1 MLSYCNQ
8 IWPYEAS
15 TTRSRT
21 RTYPPARLKLSFQ
34 LHHFNSAWISKKR
47 KMQVSFAAS
56 LVLSNR
62 GENQIAFNDNMA
74 ISLMKL
80 IFNWLPNI
88 HVLTFCTKLASMH
101 TVIGPVSDF
110 LLSLYTYTNRNT
122 TRLDKGKQFVNWI
135 QLASNIFSSRN
146 VFSCKITS
154 VKTFFQGLKN
164 IAVFQWKG

>member
-1 MLSYCNQ
+1 MRPAQQGQEPGLTFLPVSNCDLNSS
-8 IWPYEAS
+8 ISTLYELAREKNAS
-15 TTRSRT
+15 
-21 RTYPPARLKLSFQ
+21 Q
-34 LHHFNSAWISKKR
+34 LCCKPSPEQQR
-47 KMQVSFAAS
+47 
-56 LVLSNR
+56 
-62 GENQIAFNDNMA
+62 ENQIAFNDNMA

-80 IFNWLPNI
+80 NLYFNWLPSI

-122 TRLDKGKQFVNWI
+122 TRLDKGKQFVNQI